1 MKRIL
6 VTAALA
12 FACVGAFAQQ
22 ASQNLTD
29 QLSPESAGTRVGLG
43 QDSAR
48 EPAKIKNLRLSDPL
62 VQQKYLN
69 EPDMLRFLRGT
80 YSEACARGLVK
91 NASDTIWLDTK
102 RQYTPEQKAAAK
114 QLVES
119 NRIWKMT
126 SFEMEALYGAGYLN
140 AANYCDCI
148 MKEVTDQDLVNPKK
162 GLDAVEQISK
172 PAQTACEQNA
182 KETTAREMEERK
194 KNQATL
200 KKN

>member
-6 VTAALA
+6 LTAVLA
-12 FACVGAFAQQ
+12 AACAGAFAQQ
-22 ASQNLTD
+22 ATQTTPAPQNV
-29 QLSPESAGTRVGLG
+29 ESAGTRVGLG

-91 NASDTIWLDTK
+91 NAADSIWLDTK
-102 RQYTPEQKAAAK
+102 NQYTTDQKAVAK

-148 MKEVTDQDLVNPKK
+148 MKEVSDQDLVNPRK

-172 PAQTACEQNA
+172 PAQTACQQNA
-182 KETTAREMEERK
+182 KETTERQMAERK
-194 KNQATL
+194 KNE

>member
-6 VTAALA
+6 LTALLA
-12 FACVGAFAQQ
+12 ISCASSFA
-22 ASQNLTD
+22 
-29 QLSPESAGTRVGLG
+29 AGGIETAGSHVGLG

-48 EPAKIKNLRLSDPL
+48 EPAKVKNLRLSDPL

-91 NASDTIWLDTK
+91 NAADSIRLDTK
-102 RQYTPEQKAAAK
+102 AHYSDDQKKAAK
-114 QLVES
+114 MLVES
-119 NRIWKMT
+119 NRVWKLT
-126 SFEMEALYGAGYLN
+126 SFEMEAMYGAGYLN

-148 MKEVTDQDLVNPKK
+148 MKEVSDQDLVNPKK
-162 GLDAVEQISK
+162 GLDAVEKISR

-182 KETTAREMEERK
+182 QESTKRQLDERK
-194 KNQATL
+194 KAE

>member
-6 VTAALA
+6 ISTVLALTCA
-12 FACVGAFAQQ
+12 GAFAQ
-22 ASQNLTD
+22 SID
-29 QLSPESAGTRVGLG
+29 SAGSRVGLG

-48 EPAKIKNLRLSDPL
+48 EPAKLKNLRLSDPL

-80 YSEACARGLVK
+80 YSEACTRGLVK
-91 NASDTIWLDTK
+91 NAADNIRLDAK
-102 RQYTPEQKAAAK
+102 GRYTDEQKKAAK
-114 QLVES
+114 LLVES
-119 NRIWKMT
+119 NRVWKMT

-148 MKEVTDQDLVNPKK
+148 MKEVSDQDLVNPKK
-162 GLDAVEQISK
+162 GLDAVEKISK

-182 KETTAREMEERK
+182 QETTKRQMDERK
-194 KNQATL
+194 KAD

>member
-6 VTAALA
+6 LTVVLAA
-12 FACVGAFAQQ
+12 ACAGAFAQQ
-22 ASQNLTD
+22 ATQASTAPQNV
-29 QLSPESAGTRVGLG
+29 ESAGTRVGLG

-91 NASDTIWLDTK
+91 NAADSIWLDTK
-102 RQYTPEQKAAAK
+102 NQYTTDQKAVAK

-148 MKEVTDQDLVNPKK
+148 MKEVSDQDLVNPRK

-172 PAQTACEQNA
+172 PAQTACQQNA
-182 KETTAREMEERK
+182 KETTERQMAERK
-194 KNQATL
+194 KNE

>member
-1 MKRIL
+1 MKRIV
-6 VTAALA
+6 VTTILA
-12 FACVGAFAQQ
+12 VTCAGAFAQ
-22 ASQNLTD
+22 SVET
-29 QLSPESAGTRVGLG
+29 AGSRVGLG

-48 EPAKIKNLRLSDPL
+48 EPAKVKNLRLSDPL

-91 NASDTIWLDTK
+91 DAADGIRLDTK
-102 RQYTPEQKAAAK
+102 NRYTEDQKKAAK
-114 QLVES
+114 TLVES
-119 NRIWKMT
+119 NRVWKMT
-126 SFEMEALYGAGYLN
+126 SFEMEALFGAGYLN

-148 MKEVTDQDLVNPKK
+148 MKEVSDQDLVNPRK
-162 GLDAVEQISK
+162 GLDAVEKISK

-182 KETTAREMEERK
+182 KETTKHQLDARK
-194 KNQATL
+194 KAE

>member
-6 VTAALA
+6 LTTLLALSCAGALA
-12 FACVGAFAQQ
+12 QTV
-22 ASQNLTD
+22 
-29 QLSPESAGTRVGLG
+29 ESAGTRVGLG
-43 QDSAR
+43 QATAK
-48 EPAKIKNLRLSDPL
+48 EPAQVKNLRLSDPL

-91 NASDTIWLDTK
+91 GAADSIYLDTK
-102 RQYTPEQKAAAK
+102 GQYTDEQKHTAK
-114 QLVES
+114 MLIES

-162 GLDAVEQISK
+162 GLDAVEHISK

-182 KETTAREMEERK
+182 REATDRQIAERNKKTDK
-194 KNQATL
+194 KN
-200 KKN
+200 

>member
-6 VTAALA
+6 LTGLLALTCA
-12 FACVGAFAQQ
+12 GAFAQ
-22 ASQNLTD
+22 SLDT
-29 QLSPESAGTRVGLG
+29 AGSRVGLG

-48 EPAKIKNLRLSDPL
+48 EPAKLKNLRLSDPL

-80 YSEACARGLVK
+80 YSEACTRGLVK
-91 NASDTIWLDTK
+91 SAADSIRLDPK
-102 RQYTPEQKAAAK
+102 NRYTEEQKKTAK
-114 QLVES
+114 MLVES

-148 MKEVTDQDLVNPKK
+148 MKEVSDQDLVNPKK
-162 GLDAVEQISK
+162 GLDAVEKISK

-182 KETTAREMEERK
+182 QETTKRQLDERK
-194 KNQATL
+194 KAE